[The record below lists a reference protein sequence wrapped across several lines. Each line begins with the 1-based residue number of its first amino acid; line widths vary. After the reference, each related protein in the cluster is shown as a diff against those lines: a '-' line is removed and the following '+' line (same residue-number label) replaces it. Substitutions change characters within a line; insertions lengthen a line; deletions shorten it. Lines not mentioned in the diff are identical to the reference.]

1 MLVIDAIVEVA
12 GGKSLCVPLQ
22 GVDLLDLTAV
32 RQTNVVDT
40 KVVLSIVTVRRQ
52 LTPMIC
58 EEVRFKSSFIE
69 NFEFICLGGTRLN
82 VCLG

>member
-12 GGKSLCVPLQ
+12 GGESLGMPLQ
-22 GVDLLDLTAV
+22 GVDLLDLTAA
-32 RQTNVVDT
+32 RQTDVVDT

-52 LTPMIC
+52 LTLRID
-58 EEVRFKSSFIE
+58 EEVRLKSSSIK